1 MKRIIIVN
9 VILIILILILPKPET
24 KIQVEETQEEQQVIE
39 QVQEEIIQEE
49 PKIIEPEI
57 SRGLNE
63 SRELKKVTE
72 PIIED
77 KSLEGYRITSYYPND
92 DYQTGITTGS
102 GKTIYDFDTMSINGK
117 NVYTY
122 QDKIVIAGATK
133 ELLKTGYNVKGSQEK
148 QNKHYFNYY
157 DTGKIKLYDN
167 WYEFIVLDSCGASM
181 WKGYYRLDIFVPTS
195 TDVIDTKNAE
205 IIYN

>member
-1 MKRIIIVN
+1 MKKLIILNLVLVI
-9 VILIILILILPKPET
+9 ILIILPK
-24 KIQVEETQEEQQVIE
+24 QVEETKETQLLENK
-39 QVQEEIIQEE
+39 IIQEE
-49 PKIIEPEI
+49 VIEEVKEPEQEVIQEQITTEI
-57 SRGLNE
+57 SRGI
-63 SRELKKVTE
+63 TE
-72 PIIED
+72 PREVKTDIVD
-77 KSLEGYRITSYYPND
+77 NTLEGYRVTSYYPD
-92 DYQTGITTGS
+92 DNYKTGTKTGS
-102 GKTIYDFDTMSINGK
+102 GKTIYDFNTISINGK

-122 QDKIVIAGATK
+122 KGKIVIAGATK

-167 WYEFIVLDSCGASM
+167 WYDFIILDSCGASM

-195 TDVIDTKNAE
+195 NDVIDTKNAE

>member
-1 MKRIIIVN
+1 MKKIIIVN
-9 VILIILILILPKPET
+9 VILLILIIVLPK
-24 KIQVEETQEEQQVIE
+24 EQKQ
-39 QVQEEIIQEE
+39 IIQEE
-49 PKIIEPEI
+49 QTITEEIQQEEQVEIIQKEVEETEI
-57 SRGLNE
+57 SRSSTE
-63 SRELKKVTE
+63 PRELKKVDE

-102 GKTIYDFDTMSINGK
+102 GKTIYDFDTMLINGK
-117 NVYTY
+117 SVYIY
-122 QDKIVIAGATK
+122 QGKIVIAGATK

-148 QNKHYFNYY
+148 QNKHYFSYY

-167 WYEFIVLDSCGASM
+167 WYDFIILDSCGASM

-195 TDVIDTKNAE
+195 NDVIDTKNVE
-205 IIYN
+205 ITYN